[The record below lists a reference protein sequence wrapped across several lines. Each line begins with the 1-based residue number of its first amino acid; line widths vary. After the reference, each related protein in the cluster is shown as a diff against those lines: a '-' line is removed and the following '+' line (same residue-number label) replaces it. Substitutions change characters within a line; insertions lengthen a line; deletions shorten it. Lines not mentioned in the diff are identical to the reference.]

1 MFIASILTS
10 LEAKGLEIGA
20 SAPDLEVA
28 DHSGKTI
35 NLSKL
40 LRTGKVVVFF
50 YPKAD
55 TPGCTK
61 QACSLRD
68 GATILLERG
77 VSIIGVSSDRPKS
90 QNKFKNKYNLPYP
103 LIADTE
109 QTVAKAFGKGRW
121 SRQAYLFIDGKVAW
135 RDLSASTG
143 RQFKDIIEALDSLEH
158 TALEK

>member
-1 MFIASILTS
+1 MSIASILTS
-10 LEAKGLEIGA
+10 LKADGLEIGA
-20 SAPDLEVA
+20 PAPDLSVA
-28 DHSGKTI
+28 DHTGDI
-35 NLSKL
+35 VELSKL
-40 LRTGKVVVFF
+40 LGTGKVVVFF

-68 GATILLERG
+68 GSAILRERG
-77 VSIIGVSSDRPKS
+77 VSIIGVSSDRAKS
-90 QNKFKNKYNLPYP
+90 QNKFKQKYELPYP

-121 SRQAYLFIDGKVAW
+121 SRQAYLFIDGTVVW

-143 RQFKDIIEALDSLEH
+143 RQFEDVIDALDSVEAA
-158 TALEK
+158 TLEK